1 MRHSVTRCLK
11 QWARDWY
18 GIFAGELKRIFTD
31 SGVLIIFL
39 LAGLGYPLLYGIVY
53 HNGTLDDMPVAVV
66 DNSGSSASREFTR
79 ALDATRELSVVRSCA
94 DMAEARQCMQKRQ
107 VHGIVMIPA
116 DFDSRLA
123 RMEQAAVST
132 YADMS
137 SFLYYKNMTM
147 GVNNVMLGKMSEIQ
161 AGRLAV
167 AGHAGEEIRMMCS
180 PLRYT
185 SEIPYNRNFSYT
197 IFFLSAVLLIVVQQ
211 TMFYGVSML
220 SGTMREEGR
229 CLSGMP
235 GERTGRGISRTV
247 LGRGA
252 AYWVL
257 YMGIGIYIASIV
269 PAIAGLPQNTG
280 FGNIMV
286 LLLFYVTA
294 CTFFSLAFSTI
305 VRHRETV
312 FVLFLFM
319 SPVCLFLTG
328 FAWPASNFPGFW
340 RLFSYIFP
348 STFAV
353 RAFIDMNTAG
363 ADIAMAGQ
371 HMTALGIQIIV
382 YYLLSCL
389 SAYDENLSGRAFWRA
404 LCHKKP
410 RLNSRHYETT
420 DFDAGSDISRVH
432 RVSPEERNPTG
443 TYRQV
448 EERYGRLPGQEG
460 TGA

>member
-1 MRHSVTRCLK
+1 M

-18 GIFAGELKRIFTD
+18 GTFTGELKRIFTD

-147 GVNNVMLGKMSEIQ
+147 G
-161 AGRLAV
+161 
-167 AGHAGEEIRMMCS
+167 
-180 PLRYT
+180 T